1 MAILPYNHLI
11 LYIMKKVIPSK
22 GGKIKTS
29 HCSSKIGRMTKK
41 IDEFSQLLKSIQK
54 CGNTLYLLFKSL
66 FKVIPVISKIYSF
79 LKTVFDI
86 LSAL

>member
-1 MAILPYNHLI
+1 
-11 LYIMKKVIPSK
+11 MKKVIPSK

-54 CGNTLYLLFKSL
+54 CGNTLYLLF
-66 FKVIPVISKIYSF
+66 
-79 LKTVFDI
+79 
-86 LSAL
+86 